1 MALSADAAY
10 ETKPVLE
17 ANPIAMI
24 VLNAAVIYN
33 GALCSHD
40 TTGGEIKPF
49 DGTQTDRI
57 VGWHFG
63 PTVTGDSSASD
74 RPRARIVKGG
84 FIVRNLPM
92 GGISNN
98 ATDYGDPVYAT
109 DDGTYTATDPTSG
122 QKLGVILPDD
132 DRDSG
137 KANVYFFPITQGV

>member
-1 MALSADAAY
+1 MALSADGAF

-17 ANPIAMI
+17 ANTIAMI

-33 GALCSHD
+33 TALCSHD

-84 FIVRNLPM
+84 FVARNLTM

-109 DDGTYTATDPTSG
+109 DDGTYTATDPGSG

-137 KANVYFFPITQGV
+137 KANVYFFPIREGV